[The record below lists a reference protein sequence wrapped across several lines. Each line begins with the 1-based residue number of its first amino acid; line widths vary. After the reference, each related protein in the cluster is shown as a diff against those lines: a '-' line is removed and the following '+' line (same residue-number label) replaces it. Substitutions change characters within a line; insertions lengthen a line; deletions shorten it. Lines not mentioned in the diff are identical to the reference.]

1 MRRAGP
7 AGTVRVEMKARILLL
22 TVLLGVAACS
32 SPGPPAPSP
41 SPSSVPPSVSSAPPA
56 VSSPTRPAAASPPAS
71 AVPLGMT
78 IYGVAHPGEEPG
90 CVVLSA
96 TDNRVYAL
104 LGGDRKII
112 TAGGQLAVTGRVVVG
127 EVNQQQ
133 CREGIP
139 FEVSA
144 VRPD

>member
-1 MRRAGP
+1 
-7 AGTVRVEMKARILLL
+7 
-22 TVLLGVAACS
+22 
-32 SPGPPAPSP
+32 
-41 SPSSVPPSVSSAPPA
+41 
-56 VSSPTRPAAASPPAS
+56 
-71 AVPLGMT
+71 VPLAIT

-104 LGGDRKII
+104 LGGDRQII
-112 TAGGQLAVTGRVVVG
+112 TAGGQLAVTGHVVVG
-127 EVNQQQ
+127 LLNQQ

-139 FEVSA
+139 FEVSS